1 MRCGGL
7 FSCSKTWVYS
17 SAVMMAVECFFR
29 WSRAL
34 WGESVVRKEEVLGE
48 VRSGGCWWA
57 G

>member
-17 SAVMMAVECFFR
+17 SAVTMAVECFFR